1 MTTPPTGLSNRDIK
15 LLRVNTSQFELLIT
29 GMPKHP
35 TVEHLQL
42 LRTSDGQTVL
52 CEHDLKVLHPQVQ
65 ITEAEA
71 FCGDALELKPWG
83 EQVAVPMFFEQ
94 QDYYLYL
101 IARSSDAS
109 FRVRYGDSSQQP
121 TMTSVGVGYWS
132 ARLNFRNEVG
142 FADLMITMN
151 GEDALLIRLE
161 VFPAKLD
168 YRQDYVQ
175 LLAEVNEEIYNLS
188 FDFLRRT
195 YQHVQLEKQV
205 NPSLAEYVTILRHVF
220 GQLETAMERIDR
232 HPHARLVS
240 EDVVREAGR
249 VRKTGRANVGFLT
262 RRPGV
267 LAGADESEGKVLRI
281 DGVAV
286 MPRKLLETRRVQH
299 FDTAENRFL
308 RWVLRR
314 IVKKLSDFRR
324 IWTEGQRGQSG
335 QREPNEALERALRRM
350 NGRLNRWLRLDWLQE
365 VGEMR
370 QFSLTLVLQLAP
382 GYRELYR
389 IYLLL
394 MKGLSIHSDL
404 LQMSMKDMAQLYEYW
419 CFLKINRL
427 LRERYELLSQ
437 EVVKANRS
445 GLTVTLDQSRSA
457 KMRYRNRATGEQF
470 SLYYNSLPEQ
480 VVGPS
485 PTVGQKPD
493 NVFSLEKH
501 GSDVMYHFVFDAKYR
516 LNPAV
521 PGDSYAEY
529 YGGPGPEVDAIN
541 TMHRYRDAIVT
552 ENRETGAYERII
564 SGAFVLFPYADE
576 VRFEQHHFYKSIRK
590 VQVGALPFLPNATCL
605 MASFLQELVEG
616 SISERGNQTV

>member
-1 MTTPPTGLSNRDIK
+1 MTTPLTGSSDRDIK
-15 LLRVNTSQFELLIT
+15 LLRIKTSQFELYIT

-42 LRTSDGQTVL
+42 LRADDGQTVL
-52 CEHDLKVLHPQVQ
+52 CEHEWKALHPNLK
-65 ITEAEA
+65 IIEAQA
-71 FCGDALELKPWG
+71 FCGDSFALKPWG
-83 EQVAVPMFFEQ
+83 EHLAVPTFFEQ
-94 QDYYLYL
+94 QDYHLNL
-101 IARSSDAS
+101 VTGSVDDTFS
-109 FRVRYGDSSQQP
+109 VRYGDSSQHP
-121 TMTSVGVGYWS
+121 AMSNMHDGFWS

-142 FADLMITMN
+142 FADVVILMN
-151 GEDALLIRLE
+151 GEETLRIRLE

-168 YRQDYVQ
+168 YRKDYVN

-195 YQHVQLEKQV
+195 YQHLKFEKQV

-220 GQLETAMERIDR
+220 AQLETAMERIDR
-232 HPHARLVS
+232 NPHVRLQS
-240 EDVVREAGR
+240 EDVIRDTAR
-249 VRKTGRANVGFLT
+249 VRKAGRANIAFLT

-267 LAGADESEGKVLRI
+267 LESGEGSSIKGFRI
-281 DGVAV
+281 DGLAV
-286 MPRKLLETRRVQH
+286 MPRKLLETRRVQDY
-299 FDTAENRFL
+299 DTAENRFL

-314 IVKKLSDFRR
+314 IAKKLTDFRK
-324 IWTEGQRGQSG
+324 IWTNGSRDSSEV
-335 QREPNEALERALRRM
+335 LERSLRRI
-350 NGRLNRWLRLDWLQE
+350 NGQINRWRRLDWLQE

-394 MKGLSIHSDL
+394 MKGLSIHSDM

-427 LRERYELLSQ
+427 LRERYELVSQ
-437 EVVKANRS
+437 KVVKANRS
-445 GLTVTLDQSRSA
+445 GVTVTLDQSRSA
-457 KMRYRNRATGEQF
+457 KMRYRNRATGEHF

-480 VVGPS
+480 VIGPS

-501 GSDVMYHFVFDAKYR
+501 GSNVMYHFVFDAKYR

-541 TMHRYRDAIVT
+541 IMHRYRDAIVT
-552 ENRETGAYERII
+552 ENRETGKYERVI

-576 VRFEQHHFYKSIRK
+576 KRFEEHHFYKSIRK
-590 VQVGALPFLPNATCL
+590 VQIGALPFLPNATRL
-605 MASFLQELVEG
+605 MADFLEKLVNEQVKM
-616 SISERGNQTV
+616 E